1 MNMKFGIV
9 VTNYNNS
16 DYTAGLIKSVR
27 NGAQSKID
35 IVVVDNNSI
44 AIEREKLRKMQ
55 DIFDNVHC
63 IFNAENKGYFAGLN
77 DGIKYLLIKNGS
89 YDAIMIGNNDIE
101 VPESFFDDLESACE
115 ILQRYPV
122 VCPNI
127 ITFDGVHQNPHVV
140 SPISNIRMWI
150 WKLYFSNFLISRII
164 DNLAVATRAFSAR
177 KDAKG
182 HATAGVIFE
191 GYGACY
197 LLTPRFFEKFDA
209 LWAPTFLMGE
219 EFFLAKQIQ
228 QSGAN
233 LYYEPRIVVRHHDH
247 GAVAKLPSRQF
258 WEISKASHRVYLDY
272 ADKYGHHG
280 APIFQNGDASSQ

>member
-1 MNMKFGIV
+1 MKIGIV

-16 DYTAGLIKSVR
+16 DLTAGLVQSVR
-27 NGAQSKID
+27 VGAQCRAV

-44 AIEREKLRKMQ
+44 EIERDKLRKIQ
-55 DIFDNVHC
+55 ESFDDIHC
-63 IFNAENKGYFAGLN
+63 IFNSENKGYFSGLN
-77 DGIKYLLIKNGS
+77 DGIKYLLSKSAG
-89 YDAIMIGNNDIE
+89 YEAIMIGNNDLE
-101 VPESFFDDLESACE
+101 VPKTFSSDLQNASE

-140 SPISNIRMWI
+140 SPISNIRLLI
-150 WKLYFSNFLISRII
+150 WKLYFSNFLVSRVI
-164 DNLAVATRAFSAR
+164 DTLAVATRSFSAR
-177 KDAKG
+177 KDAQG
-182 HATAGVIFE
+182 HNTGGVIFE

-228 QSGAN
+228 ESGSQ
-233 LYYEPRIVVRHHDH
+233 LYYEPSIVVMHHDH
-247 GAVAKLPSRQF
+247 AAVAKLPSRKF
-258 WEISKASHRVYLDY
+258 WEISKASHSVYLDY
-272 ADKYGHHG
+272 ANKYGHHG
-280 APIFQNGDASSQ
+280 TPAAQNGHSNFQ